1 MAEQQTIE
9 LRSTTARLGDAL
21 GISYVDADALIRA
34 VGLALER
41 LCPMHAAWVLLHLA
55 ERRFG
60 RAAAVAAAAGALM
73 CACGRADMDD
83 LLDCAER
90 MCGGGPGVRIS
101 DADAVAAAA
110 REVGGIL
117 GLHPD
122 EASRLAGYLK
132 YKFLQS
138 LGAPALE
145 LSGRG
150 TLWGE
155 LIAYAC
161 RIRGGGR
168 PAAPQELQPF

>member
-1 MAEQQTIE
+1 M
-9 LRSTTARLGDAL
+9 
-21 GISYVDADALIRA
+21 GISYADADALIRA

-41 LCPMHAAWVLLHLA
+41 LCPMHAAWALLHLA

-73 CACGRADMDD
+73 CACGRRASIDD

-117 GLHPD
+117 GLHSD
-122 EASRLAGYLK
+122 EAARLAGLLRYR
-132 YKFLQS
+132 FLQL

-145 LSGRG
+145 LSGREA
-150 TLWGE
+150 LWGE